1 MYTSVTAKGDVLM
14 LMRRLGL
21 HEEMPEAALRLPD
34 PVDIVRDSAILTDLG
49 LTFDVIVDRL
59 GGSAW

>member
-1 MYTSVTAKGDVLM
+1 MNRNIKAKRDVLA

-21 HEEMPEAALRLPD
+21 DERIEEAALRLPD
-34 PVDIVRDSAILTDLG
+34 PVDLVRDSAILTDLG
-49 LTFDVIVDRL
+49 LAFDAIVDQL